1 MTAANAA
8 WRWLPR
14 EVLIAVH
21 EEQLAE
27 HGGAAGL
34 RDEGLFDSA
43 LARPRQLANYGEPD
57 VADLAAAYAFG
68 LVRNHPFIDGNKR
81 TGFVLGVLLL
91 ELNGFVFDAAEE
103 DAARAVIAL
112 AAGELDEAGY
122 AAFLRDGSHAEG
134 SGASRR

>member
-1 MTAANAA
+1 MSAANDV

-27 HGGAAGL
+27 HGGAAGV

-43 LARPRQLANYGEPD
+43 LARPQQLANYGEPD
-57 VADLAAAYAFG
+57 AADLAAAYAFG

-81 TGFVLGVLLL
+81 TGYVAAELFLM
-91 ELNGFVFDAAEE
+91 LNGYAMTASDES
-103 DAARAVIAL
+103 AVLTTLSL
-112 AAGELDEAGY
+112 AAGDIDEATF
-122 AAFLRDGSHAEG
+122 AAWLRRHLQAL
-134 SGASRR
+134 

>member
-1 MTAANAA
+1 MTAADPA

-43 LARPRQLANYGEPD
+43 LARPRQLANYGDPD

-81 TGFVLGVLLL
+81 TGYVAAELFLA
-91 ELNGFVFDAAEE
+91 LNGYAMTASDESATLTTL
-103 DAARAVIAL
+103 AL
-112 AAGELDEAGY
+112 AAGDIDEAAF
-122 AAFLRDGSHAEG
+122 AAWLRRHLQPL
-134 SGASRR
+134 

>member
-81 TGFVLGVLLL
+81 TAYVAAELFLA
-91 ELNGFVFDAAEE
+91 LNGYAMTASDES
-103 DAARAVIAL
+103 AVLTTLAL
-112 AAGELDEAGY
+112 AAGDMNQVAF
-122 AAFLRDGSHAEG
+122 AAWLRAHLQA
-134 SGASRR
+134 R

>member
-1 MTAANAA
+1 MTAADPA

-14 EVLIAVH
+14 AVLIAVH

-43 LARPRQLANYGEPD
+43 LARPRQLANYGDPD
-57 VADLAAAYAFG
+57 VVDLAAAYAFG

-81 TGFVLGVLLL
+81 TGFVAAQLFLR
-91 ELNGFVFDAAEE
+91 LNGHRIQAPLAEC
-103 DAARAVIAL
+103 VLTTLAL
-112 AAGELDEAGY
+112 AAGDIDEAAF
-122 AAFLRDGSHAEG
+122 AAWLRRHLQPL
-134 SGASRR
+134 